1 MAIVNVEVNGRTYP
15 VGCDDG
21 QEPHL
26 LHLARQYDSHVRQVA
41 EEVGQV
47 GDLRLFLL
55 GALMQADELIDAR
68 ARAAEAQAALARLQ
82 SEHFQLERRATTAL
96 DTAARRI
103 EALTLRAG

>member
-1 MAIVNVEVNGRTYP
+1 MAIVNVDVNGRSYQ

-26 LHLARQYDSHVRQVA
+26 LSLAKSFDGHVRQVA
-41 EEVGQV
+41 DELGQV
-47 GDLRLFLL
+47 GELRLFLL
-55 GALMQADELIDAR
+55 GALMQADELADAR
-68 ARAAEAQAALARLQ
+68 ARASEAQAALARLQ
-82 SEHFQLERRATTAL
+82 GEHLNLERRATTAL

>member
-1 MAIVNVEVNGRTYP
+1 MAIVNVDVNGRSYQ

-26 LHLARQYDSHVRQVA
+26 LSLAKSFDGHVRQVA
-41 EEVGQV
+41 DELGQV
-47 GDLRLFLL
+47 GELRLFLL
-55 GALMQADELIDAR
+55 GALMQADELADAR
-68 ARAAEAQAALARLQ
+68 ARASEAQAALARLQ
-82 SEHFQLERRATTAL
+82 DEHLNLERRATTAL

>member
-1 MAIVNVEVNGRTYP
+1 MPIVNVEINGRSYQ
-15 VGCDDG
+15 VGCEDG

-26 LHLARQYDSHVRQVA
+26 MNLARTYDAQVRQVA

-47 GDLRLFLL
+47 GEARLFLL
-55 GALMQADELIDAR
+55 GALMQADELLEGR

-82 SEHFQLERRATTAL
+82 SDHFQLERRATTAL

-103 EALTLRAG
+103 EALTARAG

>member
-1 MAIVNVEVNGRTYP
+1 MPVVNVEINGRSYA
-15 VGCDDG
+15 VGCEEG

-26 LHLARQYDSHVRQVA
+26 LSLARQYDTYVRQVA
-41 EEVGQV
+41 EEVGNL
-47 GDLRLFLL
+47 GEARLFLL
-55 GALMQADELIDAR
+55 GALMQADELADAK

-82 SEHFQLERRATTAL
+82 SDHYQLERRATTAL